1 MVYRIFGIDQASN
14 KLSTFKLPAGQV
26 HCVAQFQ
33 TEYVAVSCDSG
44 VEIFNVLAECHV
56 RTIQGQGIFQLAIPV
71 YPQGGEYLGDD
82 VVAQEMFVMY
92 KYGSFQKLGL
102 VCERTPSDQYPAGAL
117 ETRQE
122 EEEKKDEEGSM

>member
-1 MVYRIFGIDQASN
+1 MPNTMIAALDRGTQRKRLMVYRIFGIDQASN

-56 RTIQGQGIFQLAIPV
+56 RTIQGQGIF
-71 YPQGGEYLGDD
+71 
-82 VVAQEMFVMY
+82 
-92 KYGSFQKLGL
+92 
-102 VCERTPSDQYPAGAL
+102 
-117 ETRQE
+117 
-122 EEEKKDEEGSM
+122 